1 MWNRSHSRKKLVGPI
16 PTPKNF
22 LGPIPPHK
30 KTFWD
35 LFQLL
40 KKIVGL
46 FPPLNFT
53 IGTISTFTKFQWDL
67 FHSSFFLLGLSPQP
81 PLSHPTSGVGRESR
95 DRKFPGI
102 SLIQANWQR
111 KNVFTDFREGKSVN
125 NLEEFFLFFFLR
137 PCWPKMA
144 LSDILVLNWVK

>member
-67 FHSSFFLLGLSPQP
+67 FHSSFFLMGHSPQP

-95 DRKFPGI
+95 DGKFPGI
-102 SLIQANWQR
+102 PGFFGFPFPGKTWPGSREKEHIKKALNF
-111 KNVFTDFREGKSVN
+111 VFNSI
-125 NLEEFFLFFFLR
+125 FLT
-137 PCWPKMA
+137 
-144 LSDILVLNWVK
+144 

>member
-1 MWNRSHSRKKLVGPI
+1 MREKMDGTYSNSRKFFGTNSTSP
-16 PTPKNF
+16 
-22 LGPIPPHK
+22 

-95 DRKFPGI
+95 DGKFPGI
-102 SLIQANWQR
+102 TLIQANWQR
-111 KNVFTDFREGKSVN
+111 N
-125 NLEEFFLFFFLR
+125 FFFVVT
-137 PCWPKMA
+137 
-144 LSDILVLNWVK
+144 SFS